1 MLTKVCLVKAMVFPV
16 LVYGCESWTIRKAE
30 CWRTDA
36 FELWCWRRL
45 LRVPWIAR
53 RSNHSILK
61 EISPEYSLEG
71 LCWSWSSNT
80 LANWCEELTHWK
92 RPWCWERLRVRG
104 EVGLRGWGGW
114 MVSLTQWTWI
124 WTNSGR
130 EWRTRKSSILQP
142 MESQRIRHNLTTG
155 TITTRIY
162 KIRYFIKT
170 IIAWLEIYILTKALS
185 ISRDRHKVFNLFHAC
200 YLENHIKVR

>member
-1 MLTKVCLVKAMVFPV
+1 MFSHRI
-16 LVYGCESWTIRKAE
+16 YN
-30 CWRTDA
+30 
-36 FELWCWRRL
+36 WCWRGL
-45 LRVPWIAR
+45 LRVLWTAR
-53 RSNHSILK
+53 GSNQSILK
-61 EISPEYSLEG
+61 EINPEYSLER
-71 LCWSWSSNT
+71 LCRSWGSNT
-80 LANWCEELTHWK
+80 LATLCKQLTHLK

-142 MESQRIRHNLTTG
+142 VESQRIRHNLTTG

-170 IIAWLEIYILTKALS
+170 TIAWLEIYTLTKALS